1 MEYDGLLVATLGLVI
16 LIILGAILPSTDKE
30 D

>member
-1 MEYDGLLVATLGLVI
+1 MEYDGILVAALGLII

>member
-1 MEYDGLLVATLGLVI
+1 MEYDGILVAALGLII
-16 LIILGAILPSTDKE
+16 LVILGAILPSTDKE

>member
-1 MEYDGLLVATLGLVI
+1 MEYDGLLVAALGLVI
-16 LIILGAILPSTDKE
+16 LVILGAILPSTDKE

>member
-1 MEYDGLLVATLGLVI
+1 MEYDGILVAALGLVI
-16 LIILGAILPSTDKE
+16 LVILGAILPSTDKE

>member
-1 MEYDGLLVATLGLVI
+1 MEYDGLLVAALGLVI